1 MAMTMPFLLSS
12 DLDPPAKRAIVATA
26 LRLFATH
33 GVDGVNIRDIAADAG
48 FTNPA
53 LFRHFASKEAL
64 AQALFDR
71 CYAALG
77 NVLTI
82 DPNLPLKDR
91 LTACIILIEVAPE
104 AVHFVLENLRRYWDG
119 LPDAQRNMPLPLRMR
134 HLVEAEK
141 ASGRI
146 ADHVDAGL
154 ATIMLL
160 GTLGQVARLAH
171 FGDLPSPAAVFAEP
185 LLNLIFRGLET

>member
-1 MAMTMPFLLSS
+1 MTTPFLLSS
-12 DLDPPAKRAIVATA
+12 ELDPPAKRAIVATA

-33 GVDGVNIRDIAADAG
+33 GVDGVNIRDIAAQAG

-77 NVLTI
+77 AVLTI
-82 DPNLPLKDR
+82 NPGEPLKAR
-91 LTACIILIEVAPE
+91 LSACVVLIEAAPE
-104 AVHFVLENLRRYWDG
+104 AVHYVLENLRRYWDG
-119 LPDAQRNMPLPLRMR
+119 LPEAHRELPLPARMR
-134 HLVEAEK
+134 QLVEAEQ
-141 ASGRI
+141 AAGRI
-146 ADHVDAGL
+146 AAHIDPRL
-154 ATIMLL
+154 ATIVLL

-171 FGDLPSPAAVFAEP
+171 FGDLPGPAEDFATT
-185 LLNLIFRGLET
+185 LWNVVFRGLEN